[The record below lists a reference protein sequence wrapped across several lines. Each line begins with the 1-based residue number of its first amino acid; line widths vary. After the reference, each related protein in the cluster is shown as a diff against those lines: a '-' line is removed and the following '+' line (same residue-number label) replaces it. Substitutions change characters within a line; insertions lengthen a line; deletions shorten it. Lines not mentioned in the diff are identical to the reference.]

1 MKEDGS
7 ICSDIFDDVHPAFPI
22 FDKSGNGIIFHG
34 FHLPIDKLG
43 LIYCFNRPTKL
54 YYLKQYE
61 NNEEVKEEKS
71 DSSKIIFEA
80 ETLTPDYYFAAFP
93 KFTDDYKYLSFFCSK
108 DKFHTHAT
116 SLGLDV
122 IENLCEA
129 ENKYEIH
136 TVIKRDYE
144 LNDIFSGLFGYH
156 EKYNTKFIEGT
167 HIMLISTVNKGKE
180 IVVSANVETKSYKI
194 LEDPYNPNNWIDILS
209 VQDEVAFIVSSST
222 SNPPWVYVIADIESE
237 EWKWYKLA
245 QVNSQHKSSE
255 F

>member
-129 ENKYEIH
+129 CSPENPAP
-136 TVIKRDYE
+136 TRPRRGT
-144 LNDIFSGLFGYH
+144 GLFDKKNFDPPPPPLFH
-156 EKYNTKFIEGT
+156 TYNINYFVLKNI
-167 HIMLISTVNKGKE
+167 
-180 IVVSANVETKSYKI
+180 
-194 LEDPYNPNNWIDILS
+194 
-209 VQDEVAFIVSSST
+209 
-222 SNPPWVYVIADIESE
+222 
-237 EWKWYKLA
+237 
-245 QVNSQHKSSE
+245 
-255 F
+255 